1 MDLAGTGIPDL
12 DLVLGGGLPLGSLI
26 FIAGGSGTGKT
37 ILAQQISF
45 ANATAE
51 RKALY
56 YTLVSEPHSKLV
68 RHLEQFSFFDQDALG
83 ERVDFLHLPA
93 VLGDI
98 SADATAQQQ
107 GSALTTL
114 VDEVVRA
121 SVEEERSVIVID
133 GIKALRDFAQV
144 NGFGFRGVSYD
155 LASKVAHSNAILLFV
170 GEYTAEEVAYA
181 PEFAVADGILY
192 LADET
197 FGRFDQRWLRILKLR
212 GVDFLMGKHSFR
224 IGGSGIEVF
233 PRFESIAPP
242 RQMWSGERVSLGI
255 EGIDEQIGGGLPRG
269 SATLIA
275 GPSGAGKSVLGLH
288 FVAEGIA
295 RGEHCLYLSFQQTN
309 EQLIA
314 HGETFGWPFKEA
326 VDSGLLRIRHLE
338 PVEIS
343 LDVVGAELREASL
356 GESRVHRVVVDSLAE
371 LEPAARGTARFPDYL
386 TALTGLFASIGAT
399 TVLTSETTAF
409 FGPAFELPHGLAFV
423 ADNVILLR
431 YAELESEVRRVL
443 AIVKLRDGDHTKDLL
458 EVEITKTGMNVI
470 GKFSGLTGVLG
481 GNPTLTPSPETAPHA
496 DS

>member
-1 MDLAGTGIPDL
+1 MEVAGTGIADL
-12 DLVLGGGLPLGSLI
+12 DLILGGGLPLGSLI

-56 YTLVSEPHSKLV
+56 YTLVSEPHTKLV
-68 RHLEQFSFFDQDALG
+68 RHLEQFSFFDPDALG
-83 ERVDFLHLPA
+83 ERVDFIHLPA
-93 VLGDI
+93 VLDDLG
-98 SADATAQQQ
+98 AGATAQQQ
-107 GSALTTL
+107 DGGALTTL

-121 SVEEERSVIVID
+121 SAEKERSVIVID

-144 NGFGFRGVSYD
+144 NGFGFRGISYD

-212 GVDFLMGKHSFR
+212 GADYLMGKHSFR
-224 IGGSGIEVF
+224 IGDSGIEVF

-242 RQMWSGERVSLGI
+242 RQMWTGERVPLGV
-255 EGIDEQIGGGLPRG
+255 EGIDKKIGGGLPRG

-314 HGETFGWPFKEA
+314 HGETFGWPFKAA
-326 VDSGLLRIRHLE
+326 VESGLLRIRHLE

-343 LDVVGAELREASL
+343 LDAVGAELRTASL
-356 GESRVHRVVVDSLAE
+356 GESRVRRVVVDSLAE

-423 ADNVILLR
+423 ADNVLLLR

-443 AIVKLRDGDHTKDLL
+443 AIVKLRDGDHTKNLL

-470 GKFSGLTGVLG
+470 GKFAGLTGVLG
-481 GNPTLTPSPETAPHA
+481 GNPTVTLPET
-496 DS
+496 

>member
-1 MDLAGTGIPDL
+1 MERTGTGIADL
-12 DLVLGGGLPLGSLI
+12 DLVLGGGLPLGSLV

-56 YTLVSEPHSKLV
+56 YTLVSESHSKLV
-68 RHLEQFSFFDQDALG
+68 RHLEQFAFFDPDALG
-83 ERVDFLHLPA
+83 ERVDFIHLPA
-93 VLGDI
+93 VLGGVG
-98 SADATAQQQ
+98 ADATAQEQL
-107 GSALTTL
+107 ATL
-114 VDEVVRA
+114 VDEVVRTSA
-121 SVEEERSVIVID
+121 EEERSVIVID
-133 GIKALRDFAQV
+133 GIKALRDFAPV

-212 GVDFLMGKHSFR
+212 GADYLMGKHSFR

-233 PRFESIAPP
+233 PRFESITPP
-242 RQMWSGERVSLGI
+242 RQMWTGERVSLGI

-288 FVAEGIA
+288 FVADGIA
-295 RGEHCLYLSFQQTN
+295 RGEYCLYLSFQQSDQ
-309 EQLIA
+309 QLIA
-314 HGETFGWPFKEA
+314 HGETFGWPFKAA
-326 VDSGLLRIRHLE
+326 VESGLLRIRHLE

-343 LDVVGAELREASL
+343 LDAVGAELREASL
-356 GESRVHRVVVDSLAE
+356 GETRVHRVVVDSLAE

-399 TVLTSETTAF
+399 TLLTSETTAF

-443 AIVKLRDGDHTKDLL
+443 AIVKLRDGNHTKNLL
-458 EVEITKTGMNVI
+458 EVEITKTGMTVI
-470 GKFSGLTGVLG
+470 GKFSGLSGVLG
-481 GNPTLTPSPETAPHA
+481 GNPTLTSPTEAQTLAA
-496 DS
+496 S